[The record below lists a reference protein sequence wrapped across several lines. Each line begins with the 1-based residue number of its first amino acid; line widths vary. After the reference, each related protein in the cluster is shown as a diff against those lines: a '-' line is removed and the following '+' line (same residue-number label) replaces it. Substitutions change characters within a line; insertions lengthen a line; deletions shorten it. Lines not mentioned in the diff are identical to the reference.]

1 MSDILVFGKTGQ
13 VATELGLLDGT
24 VCVGRDVADLSDP
37 AACAALIAEHK
48 PKAVINAAAY
58 TAVDRA
64 EEEEALATTVNGEA
78 PAAMA
83 QACAALDIPFV
94 HISTDYVLDGLGA
107 LPHEPDA
114 TPAPLN
120 AYGRSKLVGE
130 TAIKQAGGRYCV
142 LRTSWVFSAHR
153 ANFLKTMLRLAE
165 SRDALTVVG
174 DQIGGPTS
182 AREIAL
188 ACIAA
193 ASGLGG
199 SDGREKSGIYH
210 FSGAPDVSWADFAR
224 EIFSQAGLAVVVT
237 DIPTADYP
245 TPAARP
251 LNSRMNCA
259 SLEQA
264 FGVGRPDWR
273 QDVAE
278 ILEQLGT

>member
-13 VATELGLLDGT
+13 VATELSQMDGT
-24 VCVGRDVADLSDP
+24 DCVGRDVADLSDP
-37 AACAALIAEHK
+37 EGCAALIHARK

-64 EEEEALATTVNGEA
+64 EEEEALATVVNGDA
-78 PAAMA
+78 PGAMA

-94 HISTDYVLDGLGA
+94 HISTDYVLDGQGSA
-107 LPHEPDA
+107 PHQPNA
-114 TPAPLN
+114 APAPLN

-130 TAIKQAGGRYCV
+130 TGIQTAGGRYCV
-142 LRTSWVFSAHR
+142 LRTSWVFSAHG

-182 AREIAL
+182 ARRIAQ
-188 ACIAA
+188 ACMAA
-193 ASGLGG
+193 ASGLAEPAGA
-199 SDGREKSGIYH
+199 EKSGIYH

-224 EIFSQAGLAVVVT
+224 NIFEQAGLSVDVT
-237 DIPTADYP
+237 DIPTSDYP

-251 LNSRMNCA
+251 LNSRMDCT
-259 SLEQA
+259 SLERA
-264 FGVGRPDWR
+264 FGVVRPDWR
-273 QDVAE
+273 DDVAQ
-278 ILEQLGT
+278 ILEQLAN